1 MVEVK
6 KEESLT
12 RPVSIEHIYSSSV
25 QWLGAIRDHLLNR
38 SVVLFWLVL
47 FVPNGGGAGKECRV
61 SEGAQSVLGL
71 VMSRA

>member
-25 QWLGAIRDHLLNR
+25 QWLGAITDRLLNR
-38 SVVLFWLVL
+38 SGVLFWLVP
-47 FVPNGGGAGKECRV
+47 FVPNGGGAGNEYRV
-61 SEGAQSVLGL
+61 SECAQRVLGL
-71 VMSRA
+71 VMRWA